1 MSKDGRLH
9 RLLLLTCDARRRRA
23 PISLKGIQEPVQT
36 WQIMEKYKS
45 DLTEYQQWFDYEY
58 KGFHL
63 LLNFD
68 EVQNFEYSK
77 LIQVLEKMIKRIQVQ
92 QALTNSQG
100 IVKLRL
106 ADEVI
111 VEE

>member
-1 MSKDGRLH
+1 M
-9 RLLLLTCDARRRRA
+9 
-23 PISLKGIQEPVQT
+23 
-36 WQIMEKYKS
+36 
-45 DLTEYQQWFDYEY
+45 
-58 KGFHL
+58 
-63 LLNFD
+63 
-68 EVQNFEYSK
+68 QNFEYSK